1 MIFSDEV
8 NRLNNFAVE
17 EGSVITDV
25 LFSLF
30 EGNKSCSKILYS
42 RSAYF

>member
-30 EGNKSCSKILYS
+30 
-42 RSAYF
+42 